1 MDTATLPISTL
12 PREHIEP
19 STQTRRDNQQGVDS
33 ISVPSP
39 ARKPRRK
46 QITIALIAA
55 AFAIVLSVVGIRWW
69 NVARFTKHTD
79 DAYVGGDVTVIAP
92 KVAGF
97 VAKVCVM
104 DNQPVHAGDLL
115 VKLDDRDFVAAAA
128 RAEASVAVQRAA
140 LMNIEASR
148 RLQESIV
155 AQAQASVAF
164 ADADVVRTHQDEIR
178 FTNLLHSGAVS
189 VQDFDKAAADYKKA
203 TAAANRAR
211 AGVIAA
217 QRELDVIETRK
228 QQTQAA
234 LEQAKAERD
243 LARLNLSYTEL
254 RAPIDATVGNRSAK
268 TGAYATIGSQLISL
282 VPARGLWV
290 DANFKESQLET
301 IRPGAPATVHVD
313 SISDKAFHGRVVSIA
328 PATGAQFSILPPENA
343 TGNFTRI
350 VQRVAVRIML
360 DDEAE
365 ARGQLRPGLSVIA
378 TVDTHHNSTKSEVA
392 GL

>member
-1 MDTATLPISTL
+1 MDTATLPITNL
-12 PREHIEP
+12 PRSEVKPPTQARWENGQ
-19 STQTRRDNQQGVDS
+19 STDHVSAPTRD
-33 ISVPSP
+33 
-39 ARKPRRK
+39 RKPRRK
-46 QITIALIAA
+46 QI
-55 AFAIVLSVVGIRWW
+55 AIVLLAATFLIGLSFVGVRWW
-69 NVARFTKHTD
+69 NAARFNERTD

-97 VAKVCVM
+97 IAKIYVL

-115 VKLDDRDFVAAAA
+115 VKLDDRDFVAAVA
-128 RAEASVAVQRAA
+128 RAEASVAVQRAT
-140 LMNIEASR
+140 LENIEASR
-148 RLQESIV
+148 RLQESVV

-164 ADADVVRTHQDEIR
+164 AEADLVRTHQDEVR
-178 FTNLLHSGAVS
+178 FRNLLKTGAVS
-189 VQDFDKAAADYKKA
+189 AQDFDRAAADYKKGI
-203 TAAANRAR
+203 AAVNRAR
-211 AGVIAA
+211 AGVAA
-217 QRELDVIETRK
+217 AERELEVIETRK

-234 LEQAKAERD
+234 LEQANAERD

-254 RAPIDATVGNRSAK
+254 RAPIDAVVGNRSAK

-301 IRPGAPATVHVD
+301 IRPGSPATVHVD
-313 SISDKAFHGRVVSIA
+313 SISGKTFRGHVVSIA

-350 VQRVAVRIML
+350 VQRVAVRIAL

-378 TVDTHHNSTKSEVA
+378 TVDTHDNTGTSQIA